1 MTKLDDYLVD
11 SNLFNQK
18 HDYSSCRINNAFII
32 IVTTDRIGRE
42 EVLLPVKSDYNKL

>member
-1 MTKLDDYLVD
+1 MD

-32 IVTTDRIGRE
+32 TVTTDRIGRE